1 MRNRCF
7 GDGFALPAL
16 HVFDATF
23 FGSSLVAVYGGLP
36 QKRRL
41 LDLVLGLLCLVE
53 LSVDVALG
61 IFFDRVK
68 QCVFGSFLL
77 SGGLL

>member
-1 MRNRCF
+1 MRY
-7 GDGFALPAL
+7 
-16 HVFDATF
+16 V

-61 IFFDRVK
+61 NFFDHV
-68 QCVFGSFLL
+68 
-77 SGGLL
+77 